1 MKRRIFSFLLAVVM
15 VLSLAPSVFAAEEPK
30 ITVAVDKTSVKA
42 GETVTFT
49 YESTAAVAEM
59 TNLDVCLAYDGD
71 VFEYVSVDTENS
83 VWFENPRVRSRYT
96 LLGYPMFRLS
106 EDKDDEE
113 DVDAGKMFSV
123 TFRALETITDV
134 KEASFYNHD
143 SLTVWE
149 YEWEEHK
156 AVDGCRVSIRND
168 LTEEEQSVAL
178 TGGIGARGESSQNIL
193 LQSRYCGRLRVRIS
207 RFTLLDYLGML
218 PMQAPAN
225 AEARLTI
232 LPNLFPMDADMT
244 ARPAYADDGASDRR
258 GEDRSEV
265 YQLREYR
272 PGDDIR
278 QIHWKLSSKLD
289 ELILKEASQPESRS
303 LLVFWDKRTGTPQQM
318 DALAEVVSS
327 TGAALLQGG
336 VQYTLSWTEGDDLQA
351 QDILDE
357 NQLLQAIPELVK
369 TRGSAD
375 CRLPEMGDYS
385 RILYFGVKPEE
396 RMMTDERVHFVL
408 CTDEPFPDATTFTP
422 QNYSE
427 TMQRLEV

>member
-1 MKRRIFSFLLAVVM
+1 
-15 VLSLAPSVFAAEEPK
+15 
-30 ITVAVDKTSVKA
+30 
-42 GETVTFT
+42 
-49 YESTAAVAEM
+49 
-59 TNLDVCLAYDGD
+59 
-71 VFEYVSVDTENS
+71 
-83 VWFENPRVRSRYT
+83 
-96 LLGYPMFRLS
+96 
-106 EDKDDEE
+106 
-113 DVDAGKMFSV
+113 
-123 TFRALETITDV
+123 
-134 KEASFYNHD
+134 
-143 SLTVWE
+143 
-149 YEWEEHK
+149 
-156 AVDGCRVSIRND
+156 
-168 LTEEEQSVAL
+168 
-178 TGGIGARGESSQNIL
+178 
-193 LQSRYCGRLRVRIS
+193 
-207 RFTLLDYLGML
+207 
-218 PMQAPAN
+218 
-225 AEARLTI
+225 
-232 LPNLFPMDADMT
+232 MT

-289 ELILKEASQPESRS
+289 ELILKETSQPESRS

-375 CRLPEMGDYS
+375 CRLPEMGGYS

-408 CTDEPFPDATTFTP
+408 CTEEPFPDATTFTP

>member
-1 MKRRIFSFLLAVVM
+1 M
-15 VLSLAPSVFAAEEPK
+15 
-30 ITVAVDKTSVKA
+30 
-42 GETVTFT
+42 
-49 YESTAAVAEM
+49 
-59 TNLDVCLAYDGD
+59 
-71 VFEYVSVDTENS
+71 
-83 VWFENPRVRSRYT
+83 
-96 LLGYPMFRLS
+96 
-106 EDKDDEE
+106 
-113 DVDAGKMFSV
+113 
-123 TFRALETITDV
+123 
-134 KEASFYNHD
+134 
-143 SLTVWE
+143 
-149 YEWEEHK
+149 
-156 AVDGCRVSIRND
+156 
-168 LTEEEQSVAL
+168 
-178 TGGIGARGESSQNIL
+178 
-193 LQSRYCGRLRVRIS
+193 RIS
-207 RFTLLDYLGML
+207 RFTVLDYLGML
-218 PMQAPAN
+218 PMQAPVK

-303 LLVFWDKRTGTPQQM
+303 LLAFWDKRTGTPQQM

-327 TGAALLQGG
+327 TGAALLQSG
-336 VQYTLSWTEGDDLQA
+336 VQYTLCWTEGDDLQA

-375 CRLPEMGDYS
+375 CRLPEMTDYS

-396 RMMTDERVHFVL
+396 RMLTDERVHFVL
-408 CTDEPFPDATTFTP
+408 CTEEPFPDATTFTP